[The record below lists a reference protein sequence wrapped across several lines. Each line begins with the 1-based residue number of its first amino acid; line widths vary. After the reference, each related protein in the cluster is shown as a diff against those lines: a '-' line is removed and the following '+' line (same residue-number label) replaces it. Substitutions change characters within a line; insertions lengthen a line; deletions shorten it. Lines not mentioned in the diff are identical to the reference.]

1 MGSKRHLLLVE
12 DQAIIALD
20 EARRLER
27 SGFAVTRASTGEE
40 AVAVATEQRGLDL
53 VLMDID
59 LGPGMDGTEAARRIL
74 SIRDIP
80 IVFLTGH
87 AEREM
92 VDRVRGITRYGYV
105 LKNSG
110 DFVLMSSIEMAF
122 ELYDAH
128 RRTRRHRQLLSRA
141 EEIAHLGSWSIDLR
155 SEATYWSDETFR
167 ICGYEPGAYRPTV
180 ERAVET
186 VHPGDRERVAREL
199 ERAMSKGERFDAI
212 FRILRPNGEVR
223 IVQGEAEPSVGP
235 AGDLLEISGS
245 LLDVTER
252 RLAETKYRTFL
263 NAIPIALSEEDF
275 SEVKKAVDGL
285 PPEAKADLRR
295 YFESRPALLAAI
307 AAKAKVIDVNE
318 EAVAL
323 YRARSKEDLLGNITK
338 VFGSDSYDGILRA
351 IETIAAGALRFSM
364 EKRHYA
370 LDGEPVD
377 IRLDWTVLDEF
388 REDYSRVLV
397 AGTVLAR
404 RPS

>member
-1 MGSKRHLLLVE
+1 MAPTRHLLLVE

-27 SGFAVTRASTGEE
+27 SGFAVTRAPTGEE
-40 AVAVATEQRGLDL
+40 AIAVVEEQRDLDL

-59 LGPGMDGTEAARRIL
+59 LGAGMDGTEAARRIL

-87 AEREM
+87 AEQEM

-110 DFVLMSSIEMAF
+110 DFVLLSSIEMAF

-128 RRTRRHRQLLSRA
+128 RRNRRHRQLLSRA
-141 EEIAHLGSWSIDLR
+141 EEIAHLGSWRVDVHSG
-155 SEATYWSDETFR
+155 AAYWSDETFR
-167 ICGYEPGAYRPTV
+167 ICGFEPGAFPPTL
-180 ERAVET
+180 ERAIET
-186 VHPGDRERVAREL
+186 VHPGDREQVAREL
-199 ERAMSKGERFDAI
+199 ERAMRDGERFDMV
-212 FRILRPNGEVR
+212 FRIVRSDGGVR
-223 IVQGEAEPSVGP
+223 IVQGEAELAPGREAQVI
-235 AGDLLEISGS
+235 EGS

-275 SEVKKAVDGL
+275 SEVKKAIDAL
-285 PPEAKADLRR
+285 PAEARADLRG
-295 YFESRPALLAAI
+295 YLEARPAFLAEMAT
-307 AAKAKVIDVNE
+307 KAKVIDVNE
-318 EAVAL
+318 EAVSL
-323 YRARSKEDLLGNITK
+323 YRASSKEDLLGNITK
-338 VFGSDSYDGILRA
+338 VFGSDSYDGVLRA
-351 IETIAAGALRFSM
+351 IETIAAGKRRFSM
-364 EKRHYA
+364 KKRHYT

-397 AGTVLAR
+397 AGTVAAR
-404 RPS
+404 ESV